1 MEKVTFKSEGTDCS
15 AFLGIPTG
23 DRSERHPAIV
33 LGHGFGVRK
42 ESLID
47 EAEYLTAA
55 GFVTLAIDYR
65 TFGESG
71 GEPRGTLFPHNLVED
86 FRNAISWLQLRD
98 DVDPDRIGIWG
109 VSFGGGIVLMTAAID
124 RRVKAVVAMAP
135 IVNGRRWLDSIWGG
149 VRFQE
154 LRDRVEADRR
164 QRYATGVG
172 GRLPL
177 QAAPGE
183 PAVLFNEGERS
194 SRTHMRSMRERG
206 RPLLEGTPD
215 ITIHSVEKVIE
226 WEPDR
231 FIDLI
236 SPTPLLV
243 VTPGQWDVMHR
254 FDHIREA
261 WVRAA
266 EPKKL
271 IPLACEMMEVYMPP
285 WQTRGLEHAAAW
297 FQEHLAAR

>member
-1 MEKVTFKSEGTDCS
+1 
-15 AFLGIPTG
+15 
-23 DRSERHPAIV
+23 
-33 LGHGFGVRK
+33 
-42 ESLID
+42 
-47 EAEYLTAA
+47 
-55 GFVTLAIDYR
+55 
-65 TFGESG
+65 
-71 GEPRGTLFPHNLVED
+71 
-86 FRNAISWLQLRD
+86 
-98 DVDPDRIGIWG
+98 
-109 VSFGGGIVLMTAAID
+109 MTAAID

-164 QRYATGVG
+164 QRYETGVG

-194 SRTHMRSMRERG
+194 SRTHMRSMAERG
-206 RPLLEGTPD
+206 RPLLEGTAD
-215 ITIHSVEKVIE
+215 ITIQSVEKVIE

-236 SPTPLLV
+236 SPTPLLIC
-243 VTPGQWDVMHR
+243 TPGQWDVMHR

-261 WVRAA
+261 WVRVA

-285 WQTRGLEHAAAW
+285 WQTRGLEHATAW
-297 FQEHLAAR
+297 FQEHLAAS